1 MVEPVRTSPLAGV
14 SADAVPGPEPVAI
27 HPLPFRGK
35 LVLRGGAAI
44 HAEAARVLGGPLP
57 ALMASAESE
66 HADVLGLGPDEWLI
80 LTEPDNVGALATE
93 LSAALGTVHHA
104 VVVVSD
110 RMIGIGVAGR
120 RARDVLA
127 AGCPLDLHPAVF
139 APGAATRTLLG
150 KAAVVLRRPDPAER
164 YELWVNGSFAP
175 YLWLFLRNAALEFG
189 VTAAA

>member
-1 MVEPVRTSPLAGV
+1 MRGLYPTGSEDAQIRLCTNVN
-14 SADAVPGPEPVAI
+14 SAI
-27 HPLPFRGK
+27 
-35 LVLRGGAAI
+35 
-44 HAEAARVLGGPLP
+44 
-57 ALMASAESE
+57 
-66 HADVLGLGPDEWLI
+66 
-80 LTEPDNVGALATE
+80 
-93 LSAALGTVHHA
+93 HA

-139 APGAATRTLLG
+139 APGAVTRTLLG
-150 KAAVVLRRPDPAER
+150 KATVVLRRPAAVER

-189 VTAAA
+189 VTSAA